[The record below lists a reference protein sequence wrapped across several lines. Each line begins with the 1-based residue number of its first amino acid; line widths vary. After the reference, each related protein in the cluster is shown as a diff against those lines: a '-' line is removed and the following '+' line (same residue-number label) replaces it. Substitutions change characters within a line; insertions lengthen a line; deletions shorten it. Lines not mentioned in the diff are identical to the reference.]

1 MSVLVVHNTH
11 ELHQL
16 KKALPRH
23 RGIMF
28 LYRYYQS
35 VKTSIIIGFLV
46 APVSL
51 CGELAFLIAVF

>member
-23 RGIMF
+23 GNIPAMSMN
-28 LYRYYQS
+28 Y
-35 VKTSIIIGFLV
+35 TM
-46 APVSL
+46 
-51 CGELAFLIAVF
+51 